1 MSSEIWGIVIGVLL
15 TVGTGFFV
23 ASEFA
28 LVNLNRSDLER
39 RQAQGEKGLRLTI
52 SALRVTS
59 THLSSAQLGITLTTL
74 LAGFTF
80 EPAISSL
87 LRAPLSGIGLPEA
100 VIPGVGAVV
109 AITLATLFSMII
121 GELVPKNFALAV
133 PLATAKIVVPFQLAF
148 TFVLKPVILFFNGTA
163 NRVIRSFG
171 IEPKEEL
178 SAARSAEELGYLIR
192 RSATEGLL
200 DANDADILHRT
211 LTFSTRTADAVM
223 TPRVR
228 VVALPSTASVQ
239 DVIDA
244 SIESGHSRFPVYGDD
259 IDDII
264 GIAHVKA
271 AFAIDDERRAS
282 APVKSITSKMLRVP
296 ESAGSDTLLG
306 ALRDRGY
313 QIAVVVD
320 EHGGT
325 AGVVTLED
333 LIEELLGEL
342 LDEHDDPSIL
352 SEDIIPDGDSVLF
365 NAALRPDELWSRA
378 RIRVPEDEEYDT
390 VAGFFLTMLERIPE
404 VGETV
409 EIADGTLEVE
419 AVSGARIERLR
430 FTPPPAEPGAA
441 DAAEPTATTTEHA
454 R

>member
-1 MSSEIWGIVIGVLL
+1 MLL
-15 TVGTGFFV
+15 TIGTGFFV

-39 RQAQGEKGLRLTI
+39 RQAQGEKGLKFTI

-87 LRAPLSGIGLPEA
+87 LRDPLGSIGIPSAL
-100 VIPGVGAVV
+100 IPGIGAVV
-109 AITLATLFSMII
+109 AIVLATLFSMII

-148 TFVLKPVILFFNGTA
+148 TFLLKPVILFFNGTA

-200 DANDADILHRT
+200 DANDADMLHRT
-211 LTFSTRTADAVM
+211 LTFSARTADAVM

-228 VVALPSTASVQ
+228 VEALPSTATVQ
-239 DVIDA
+239 DVVDTA
-244 SIESGHSRFPVYGDD
+244 LETGHSRFPVYGED
-259 IDDII
+259 IDDVI

-271 AFAIDDERRAS
+271 AFAVADERRAT
-282 APVKSITSKMLRVP
+282 APITSITSELLRVP
-296 ESAGSDTLLG
+296 ETAGADTLLG
-306 ALRDRGY
+306 MLRGRGY

-325 AGVVTLED
+325 AGIVTLED

-342 LDEHDDPSIL
+342 LDEHDNPDL
-352 SEDIIPDGDSVLF
+352 LNDDVVRDGDTVVF
-365 NAALRPDELWSRA
+365 NAALRPDELWARA
-378 RIRVPEDEEYDT
+378 EIRVPEDDEYDT
-390 VAGFFLTMLERIPE
+390 VAGFFLTALERIPE
-404 VGETV
+404 VGEAV
-409 EIADGTLEVE
+409 EISGGTLVVE
-419 AVSGARIERLR
+419 AMSGARLDRLR
-430 FTPPPAEPGAA
+430 HVPLAAA
-441 DAAEPTATTTEHA
+441 DGDPHPEITTTRMTTTEHT

>member
-282 APVKSITSKMLRVP
+282 APVKSITSTMLRVP

-365 NAALRPDELWSRA
+365 NAALRPDELWARA

-430 FTPPPAEPGAA
+430 FTPTPAEPGAA

>member
-282 APVKSITSKMLRVP
+282 APVKSITSTMLRVP

-365 NAALRPDELWSRA
+365 NAALRPDELWARA
-378 RIRVPEDEEYDT
+378 RIRVTEDEEYDT

-430 FTPPPAEPGAA
+430 FTPTPAEPGAA

>member
-1 MSSEIWGIVIGVLL
+1 MISDFWGIVIGVIL

-39 RQAQGEKGLRLTI
+39 RQAAGERGLRPTI

-87 LRAPLSGIGLPEA
+87 LRDPLGSIGVPDGL
-100 VIPGVGAVV
+100 ISGVGTVI
-109 AITLATLFSMII
+109 AIVLATLFSMIV

-133 PLATAKIVVPFQLAF
+133 PLATAKVVVPFQLAF
-148 TFVLKPVILFFNGTA
+148 TFLLKPVIVFFNGTA

-200 DANDADILHRT
+200 DANDADMLHRT
-211 LTFSTRTADAVM
+211 LTFSSRTADEVM

-228 VVALPSTASVQ
+228 VVALPNTATVLDVITAS
-239 DVIDA
+239 IA
-244 SIESGHSRFPVYGDD
+244 SGHSRFPVFTDD
-259 IDDII
+259 IDDVI

-271 AFAIDDERRAS
+271 AYAVADDRRAS
-282 APVKSITSKMLRVP
+282 TPITAIASDLLRVP
-296 ESAGSDTLLG
+296 ESAGADTLLTT
-306 ALRDRGY
+306 LRGRGY

-325 AGVVTLED
+325 AGIVTLED

-342 LDEHDDPSIL
+342 LDEHDDPAELAGDVFS
-352 SEDIIPDGDSVLF
+352 DGNAVIF

-378 RIRVPEDEEYDT
+378 RVRVPESEEYDT
-390 VAGFFLTMLERIPE
+390 VAGFLLTELERFPE

-409 EIADGTLEVE
+409 ELDSGALSVE
-419 AVSGARIERLR
+419 AMSGARLELLR
-430 FTPPPAEPGAA
+430 FTPRPQPATPHTDSTEAA
-441 DAAEPTATTTEHA
+441 

>member
-365 NAALRPDELWSRA
+365 NAALRPDELWARA

-430 FTPPPAEPGAA
+430 FTPTPAEPGAA

>member
-1 MSSEIWGIVIGVLL
+1 MSSELWGIAIGVIL

-39 RQAQGEKGLRLTI
+39 RQAAGEKGLGFTI

-87 LRAPLSGIGLPEA
+87 LREPLSSVGLPTA
-100 VIPGVGAVV
+100 LIPGVGAVV

-148 TFVLKPVILFFNGTA
+148 TFVLKPVILLFNGTA

-200 DANDADILHRT
+200 DAGDADILHRT
-211 LTFSTRTADAVM
+211 LTFSDRTADEVM

-228 VVALPSTASVQ
+228 VAALPRTATVQ

-244 SIESGHSRFPVYGDD
+244 SVSTGHSRFPVYGED
-259 IDDII
+259 IDDVI
-264 GIAHVKA
+264 GIAHVKS
-271 AFAIDDERRAS
+271 AFAVDDERRAD
-282 APVKSITSKMLRVP
+282 APITSISSELLRVP
-296 ESAGSDTLLG
+296 ESAGADTLLSTLKG
-306 ALRDRGY
+306 RGY

-325 AGVVTLED
+325 AGIVTLED

-342 LDEHDDPSIL
+342 LDEHDDPSTLHEGIVN
-352 SEDIIPDGDSVLF
+352 DGDEIVFDAS
-365 NAALRPDELWSRA
+365 LRPDELWSRA
-378 RIRVPEDEEYDT
+378 QIRVPESDEYDT
-390 VAGFFLTMLERIPE
+390 VAGFFLTELERIPE
-404 VGETV
+404 VGESVRV
-409 EIADGTLEVE
+409 EGGTLVVE
-419 AVSGARIERLR
+419 SVSGARLERLR
-430 FTPPPAEPGAA
+430 FVRSDTPPDTDTAATPANPM
-441 DAAEPTATTTEHA
+441 EHA

>member
-1 MSSEIWGIVIGVLL
+1 MSTELWGIAIGVIL

-39 RQAQGEKGLRLTI
+39 RQAAGEKGLGFTI

-87 LRAPLSGIGLPEA
+87 LREPLSSIGIPAALISA
-100 VIPGVGAVV
+100 VGAVV

-148 TFVLKPVILFFNGTA
+148 TFVLKPVILLFNGTA
-163 NRVIRSFG
+163 NRVIRSLG

-200 DANDADILHRT
+200 DASDADILHRT
-211 LTFSTRTADAVM
+211 LTFSERTADEVM

-228 VVALPSTASVQ
+228 VAALPRTATVQ

-244 SIESGHSRFPVYGDD
+244 SVATGHSRFPVYGDD
-259 IDDII
+259 IDDVI
-264 GIAHVKA
+264 GIAHVKS
-271 AFAIDDERRAS
+271 AFAVDDERRAD
-282 APVKSITSKMLRVP
+282 APITSISSELLRVP
-296 ESAGSDTLLG
+296 ESAGADTLLG
-306 ALRDRGY
+306 TLKGRGY

-325 AGVVTLED
+325 AGIVTLED

-342 LDEHDDPSIL
+342 LDEHDDPSTLHEGIV
-352 SEDIIPDGDSVLF
+352 SEGDAVVF
-365 NAALRPDELWSRA
+365 NASLRPDELWSRA
-378 RIRVPEDEEYDT
+378 QIRVPESDEYDT
-390 VAGFFLTMLERIPE
+390 VAGFFLTELERIPE

-409 EIADGTLEVE
+409 DIEGGKLVVE
-419 AVSGARIERLR
+419 SVTGARLERLR
-430 FTPPPAEPGAA
+430 FVPS
-441 DAAEPTATTTEHA
+441 DAPHDHDRTATPKNTTEHA

>member
-1 MSSEIWGIVIGVLL
+1 MISDTWGIIIGVIL

-28 LVNLNRSDLER
+28 LVNLNRAELER
-39 RQAQGEKGLRLTI
+39 RQAQGEKGLRPTI

-87 LRAPLSGIGLPEA
+87 LREPLGNIGIPAGIVPA
-100 VIPGVGAVV
+100 VGTVV
-109 AITLATLFSMII
+109 AIVLATLFSMII

-200 DANDADILHRT
+200 DANDADMLHRT
-211 LTFSTRTADAVM
+211 LTFSDRTADAVM

-228 VVALPSTASVQ
+228 VIALPNTATAQ
-239 DVIDA
+239 DVLDA
-244 SIESGHSRFPVYGDD
+244 ATESGFSRFPVYAED
-259 IDDII
+259 IDDVI

-271 AFAIDDERRAS
+271 AYAIADERRS
-282 APVKSITSKMLRVP
+282 ETPIT
-296 ESAGSDTLLG
+296 A
-306 ALRDRGY
+306 
-313 QIAVVVD
+313 I
-320 EHGGT
+320 
-325 AGVVTLED
+325 
-333 LIEELLGEL
+333 
-342 LDEHDDPSIL
+342 
-352 SEDIIPDGDSVLF
+352 
-365 NAALRPDELWSRA
+365 
-378 RIRVPEDEEYDT
+378 
-390 VAGFFLTMLERIPE
+390 
-404 VGETV
+404 
-409 EIADGTLEVE
+409 
-419 AVSGARIERLR
+419 VSGV
-430 FTPPPAEPGAA
+430 
-441 DAAEPTATTTEHA
+441 
-454 R
+454 